1 MWIYVY
7 TNIYTYRHEG
17 EMVRMKR
24 SKKNKIKYKYKNQNL
39 HLTVKDNCIQPE
51 GRPKC
56 HNVTDSALR
65 FPSPS
70 NIWLKGVLLGNVAQI
85 PVISFLNKSS
95 CTVSTSDSSL
105 KRRRYRSK
113 KE

>member
-17 EMVRMKR
+17 EMLRMKG
-24 SKKNKIKYKYKNQNL
+24 SKKKIIIIIKYKNQNL
-39 HLTVKDNCIQPE
+39 RLTVKDNCIQPE
-51 GRPKC
+51 DRPKC

-70 NIWLKGVLLGNVAQI
+70 NI
-85 PVISFLNKSS
+85 
-95 CTVSTSDSSL
+95 
-105 KRRRYRSK
+105 
-113 KE
+113 